1 MNDFASHSACHAE
14 LVARVGHLKALVDE
28 LSAAITGKENQAKE
42 CPAKEGCCQ
51 AIELQAKALEFAG
64 KAKDSALEAGQ
75 KAVDTVRKYPVESA
89 AVATVAVG
97 TGLLVWWWM
106 SRK

>member
-1 MNDFASHSACHAE
+1 MNDFASHSTCHAE
-14 LVARVGHLKALVDE
+14 LVAKVGHLKALVDE
-28 LSAAITGKENQAKE
+28 LSATITAKE
-42 CPAKEGCCQ
+42 APAKEGCCQ